1 MLFSSAAFLYSFL
14 PLTIAVYFL
23 MPRRLKNAA
32 LLLMSLIF
40 YAWGEPRY
48 AILMLLSVT
57 QGYIFA
63 RLIGKGRGTKRAKAY
78 LIISLVL
85 SLGMLGV
92 FKYAN
97 FFAKSFAAVFGLKIA
112 ALNIALP
119 IGISFYTFQ
128 LISYVIDVYRADVE
142 PQRDYVAFAAYISM
156 FPQLIAG
163 PIVRYSDIEAELTAR
178 AYGADKAA
186 YGAKRFIL
194 GLGKKVLIANVLA
207 ELVNAFKA
215 SGEKS
220 TLFYWVYAAA
230 YMLHVYFDFS
240 GYSDMAIGLGAILGF
255 TFPENFNYPYVA
267 ASITEFWRRWH
278 MSLSSWFRDYVYIP
292 LGGSRVKKPRALLNI
307 AIVWMLTGLW
317 HGADWNFVMWGIM
330 FAVLL
335 IAEKTLLLGFL
346 KKHRAIGHI
355 YTLFFVMLCFIM
367 FDAAGVK
374 EGFAAIAALFSRGSA
389 ANTEALYYLK
399 SYAVP
404 LIIAAIGATPLPKR
418 IKAKL
423 EATRVGGA
431 IMAIAEPVAL
441 AALLCVCT
449 AYLIDGSFNPFLYF
463 RF

>member
-48 AILMLLSVT
+48 VVLMVLSIT

-63 RLIGKGRGTKRAKAY
+63 RLIGKSRGTKKAKAY

-97 FFAKSFAAVFGLKIA
+97 FFAESFAAVFGLKIA

-186 YGAKRFIL
+186 YGARRFIL

-240 GYSDMAIGLGAILGF
+240 GYSDMAIGLGSIFGI
-255 TFPENFNYPYVA
+255 TITENFNYPYIA

-307 AIVWMLTGLW
+307 ATVWMLTGLW

-330 FAVLL
+330 FAALL
-335 IAEKTLLLGFL
+335 IAEKTLLLGFI

-367 FDAAGVK
+367 FDASGVK
-374 EGFAAIAALFSRGSA
+374 EGFETIAALFGANA
-389 ANTEALYYLK
+389 ADNTEALYYLR

-404 LIIAAIGATPLPKR
+404 LTVAALGATPLPKR

-441 AALLCVCT
+441 AALFCLCT

>member
-48 AILMLLSVT
+48 VVLMVLSIT

-63 RLIGKGRGTKRAKAY
+63 RLIGKSRGTKKAKGY

-97 FFAKSFAAVFGLKIA
+97 FFAESFAAVFGLKIA

-186 YGAKRFIL
+186 YGARRFIL

-230 YMLHVYFDFS
+230 YMLNVYFDFS
-240 GYSDMAIGLGAILGF
+240 GYSDMAIGLGSIFGF
-255 TFPENFNYPYVA
+255 TFNYPYIA

-307 AIVWMLTGLW
+307 ATVWMLTGLW

-330 FAVLL
+330 FAALL
-335 IAEKTLLLGFL
+335 IAEKTLLLGFI

-367 FDAAGVK
+367 FDASSVG

-389 ANTEALYYLK
+389 ANTEALYYLR
-399 SYAVP
+399 SYTVP
-404 LIIAAIGATPLPKR
+404 LIIAAIGASPLPKR

-431 IMAIAEPVAL
+431 ITAIAEPVAL
-441 AALLCVCT
+441 AALLCLCT

>member
-1 MLFSSAAFLYSFL
+1 
-14 PLTIAVYFL
+14 

-48 AILMLLSVT
+48 VVLMVLSIT

-63 RLIGKGRGTKRAKAY
+63 RLIGKSRGTKKAKGY

-97 FFAKSFAAVFGLKIA
+97 FFAESFAAVFGLKIA

-240 GYSDMAIGLGAILGF
+240 GYSDMAIGLGAIFGF
-255 TFPENFNYPYVA
+255 TFPVNLNYPY
-267 ASITEFWRRWH
+267 
-278 MSLSSWFRDYVYIP
+278 
-292 LGGSRVKKPRALLNI
+292 
-307 AIVWMLTGLW
+307 
-317 HGADWNFVMWGIM
+317 
-330 FAVLL
+330 
-335 IAEKTLLLGFL
+335 
-346 KKHRAIGHI
+346 
-355 YTLFFVMLCFIM
+355 
-367 FDAAGVK
+367 
-374 EGFAAIAALFSRGSA
+374 IAACI
-389 ANTEALYYLK
+389 T
-399 SYAVP
+399 
-404 LIIAAIGATPLPKR
+404 
-418 IKAKL
+418 
-423 EATRVGGA
+423 
-431 IMAIAEPVAL
+431 
-441 AALLCVCT
+441 
-449 AYLIDGSFNPFLYF
+449 
-463 RF
+463 

>member
-48 AILMLLSVT
+48 VVLMVLSIT

-63 RLIGKGRGTKRAKAY
+63 RLIGKSRGTKKAKAY

-97 FFAKSFAAVFGLKIA
+97 FFAESFAAVFGLKIA

-186 YGAKRFIL
+186 YGARRFIL

-220 TLFYWVYAAA
+220 TLFYWIYAAA

-240 GYSDMAIGLGAILGF
+240 GYSDMAIGLGSIF
-255 TFPENFNYPYVA
+255 TFPENFNYPYIA

-307 AIVWMLTGLW
+307 ATVWMLTGLW

-330 FAVLL
+330 FAALL
-335 IAEKTLLLGFL
+335 IAEKLVLLGFMQ
-346 KKHRAIGHI
+346 KHRAIGHA
-355 YTLFFVMLCFIM
+355 YTLLVVMLCFIM
-367 FDAAGVK
+367 FDASSVG

-404 LIIAAIGATPLPKR
+404 LTVAAFGATPWPKR

-423 EATRVGGA
+423 EATRIGGA

>member
-48 AILMLLSVT
+48 VVLMVLSIT

-63 RLIGKGRGTKRAKAY
+63 RLIGKSRGTKKAKAY

-97 FFAKSFAAVFGLKIA
+97 FFAESFAAVFGLKIA

-186 YGAKRFIL
+186 YGARRFIL

-240 GYSDMAIGLGAILGF
+240 GYSDMAIGLGSIFGF
-255 TFPENFNYPYVA
+255 TFPENFNYPYIA

-292 LGGSRVKKPRALLNI
+292 LGGSRVKRPRALLNI

-330 FAVLL
+330 FAALL
-335 IAEKTLLLGFL
+335 IAEKTLL
-346 KKHRAIGHI
+346 
-355 YTLFFVMLCFIM
+355 FVMLCFIM
-367 FDAAGVK
+367 FDASGVK
-374 EGFAAIAALFSRGSA
+374 EGFETIAALFGANA
-389 ANTEALYYLK
+389 ADNTEALYYLR

-404 LIIAAIGATPLPKR
+404 LTVAALGATPLPKR

-423 EATRVGGA
+423 EATRIGGA

-441 AALLCVCT
+441 AALLCLCT

>member
-48 AILMLLSVT
+48 VVLMVLSIT

-63 RLIGKGRGTKRAKAY
+63 RLIGKSRGTKKAKAY

-97 FFAKSFAAVFGLKIA
+97 FFAESFAAVFGLKIA

-186 YGAKRFIL
+186 YGARRFIL

-230 YMLHVYFDFS
+230 YMLHV
-240 GYSDMAIGLGAILGF
+240 
-255 TFPENFNYPYVA
+255 
-267 ASITEFWRRWH
+267 
-278 MSLSSWFRDYVYIP
+278 
-292 LGGSRVKKPRALLNI
+292 
-307 AIVWMLTGLW
+307 
-317 HGADWNFVMWGIM
+317 
-330 FAVLL
+330 
-335 IAEKTLLLGFL
+335 
-346 KKHRAIGHI
+346 
-355 YTLFFVMLCFIM
+355 
-367 FDAAGVK
+367 
-374 EGFAAIAALFSRGSA
+374 
-389 ANTEALYYLK
+389 
-399 SYAVP
+399 
-404 LIIAAIGATPLPKR
+404 
-418 IKAKL
+418 
-423 EATRVGGA
+423 
-431 IMAIAEPVAL
+431 
-441 AALLCVCT
+441 
-449 AYLIDGSFNPFLYF
+449 
-463 RF
+463 